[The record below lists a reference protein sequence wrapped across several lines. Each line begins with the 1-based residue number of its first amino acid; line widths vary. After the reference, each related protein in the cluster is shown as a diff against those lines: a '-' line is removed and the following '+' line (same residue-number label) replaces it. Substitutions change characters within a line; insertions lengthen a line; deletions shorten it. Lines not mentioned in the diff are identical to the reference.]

1 MKLRTLSP
9 SDIKHKTVLLRTD
22 YNVPLTEKNGRWQV
36 ADDNRIQASL
46 PTIRF
51 LLEHTAK
58 VVIASHLGRPD
69 GKPNKKESLQPV
81 AEKLSELLDQQVE
94 LAPFPIKK
102 RLPDAPVVLL
112 ENLRFHPGEEANEA
126 AFAKLL
132 AEEADVYV
140 NDAFSAAHRAHASIV
155 GVTKYLPAFAGLSFA
170 TEVEML
176 GQLMNNPKRP
186 FVMVIGGKK
195 ISDKVGAVQNL
206 AHIADAVLVG
216 GGTANN
222 FLKAE
227 GIDVQKSYLEDNSPD
242 AKKRKVNYVKLAEEM
257 IEENRNDKLLL
268 DGYIPLPKILMPID
282 VIAAPA
288 PDAKKVEEIELVN
301 GNHEHAQQRN
311 LMYLDIGPKTVKL
324 YKEVILQAAT
334 IFWNGPMGVFE
345 ETAFAEG
352 TAEIAKTIAKSGAH
366 TVLGGG
372 DTIAAIQQFGLDGRY
387 DYISAAG
394 GAALEFLGGKELPGI
409 KPLLVD

>member
-1 MKLRTLSP
+1 MKLRTLSA
-9 SDIKHKTVLLRTD
+9 SDIKNKTVLLRTD
-22 YNVPLTEKNGRWQV
+22 YNVPLTTKHGKPV
-36 ADDNRIQASL
+36 VSDDSRLQASL
-46 PTIRF
+46 ETINF
-51 LLEHTAK
+51 LLEHQAK
-58 VVIASHLGRPD
+58 IVIISHLGRPE
-69 GKPNKKESLQPV
+69 GKRKESESLQPI
-81 AEKLSELLDQQVE
+81 ADRLSELLNQPIAFSTFPVKKLTE
-94 LAPFPIKK
+94 APIT
-102 RLPDAPVVLL
+102 LL
-112 ENLRFHPGEEANEA
+112 ENLRFHPGEEANET
-126 AFAKLL
+126 AFAQLL
-132 AEEADVYV
+132 AELADVYV

-155 GVTKYLPAFAGLSFA
+155 GVTKYLPAFAGLSF
-170 TEVEML
+170 TKEVEML
-176 GQLMNNPKRP
+176 SQLMDTPKRP
-186 FVMVIGGKK
+186 FVIVIGGKK

-206 AHIADAVLVG
+206 AKIADAVLVG

-227 GIDVQKSYLEDNSPD
+227 GIDVQKSYLEDQSPD
-242 AKKRKVNYVKLAEEM
+242 AKKRKVNYVRLAEEM

-282 VIAAPA
+282 VQAATS
-288 PDAKKVEEIELVN
+288 PDSKKVEEVELVN

-311 LMYLDIGPKTVKL
+311 LMYLDIGPRTIKL

-345 ETAFAEG
+345 EKAFAEG
-352 TAEIAKTIAKSGAH
+352 TEEVAKAIAKSGAH

-372 DTIAAIQQFGLDGRY
+372 DTIAAIQQFGLENRY

-409 KPLLVD
+409 TPLLR